1 MKLKSLSR
9 YICLLIFTILFL
21 PLHAEEEVDIWN
33 KKEKNENSDVSQVN
47 ESEKNDSNLSINSKV
62 FNTSNINNN
71 IQIENAVLKT
81 SQDLKIFGI
90 YDPAENDFNL
100 NMWSL
105 TDADDVRSSIK
116 RINKINLSN
125 TSKKLF
131 EKTLFSF
138 AYPPKGMDEKEFIDL
153 KINWMINNKRS
164 DLIEKFLKQNNTF
177 HNKKKVVQ
185 YLVDENIAKA
195 DIKKGCEKVN
205 FLDKNIKDSY
215 LEKFKIYCLVFND
228 KKNEAQ
234 LLYDILREQNQSD
247 KFFDDKI
254 NFLLGINN
262 KTSSKIEE
270 NNLLN
275 FYLSS
280 VTIKNFK
287 YEPTK
292 KTKKVIWEY
301 LNAANLIKLEDV
313 ADKEK
318 LKSLEIAAN
327 QGQFEK
333 KKIFDIYKKIPFDL
347 SALIDANNVYQ
358 TLNSSDSRALIYQ
371 KFLLSDDTES
381 KIQLLFLLKDL
392 FKKDDL
398 SNVYAEFLSNRLEEI
413 NLENI
418 PDSYKEVVQKN
429 IKSKEEF
436 KLGKIKYDD
445 KILHRSRLIK
455 YFTENENQKK
465 VQKDL
470 DKIYKKI
477 KKNKKYFYSARDL
490 ALVESLAKDGFKIPK
505 DFNYQELL
513 KKYEVPSNLS
523 RLSENNESA
532 FLTLKIVE
540 IIGEDEPNELDSETI
555 YFITNLLN
563 QTNLKKLRNEILIS
577 ALPQRS

>member
-1 MKLKSLSR
+1 MKLISLNR
-9 YICLLIFTILFL
+9 YISLLILIISFL
-21 PLHAEEEVDIWN
+21 PLHAEEEIDIWN
-33 KKEKNENSDVSQVN
+33 KENKENSN
-47 ESEKNDSNLSINSKV
+47 SNQNINSTNITATPKI
-62 FNTSNINNN
+62 NIPTQINNN
-71 IQIENAVLKT
+71 IEIENEISKA
-81 SQDLKIFGI
+81 SQDIKIFGI
-90 YDPAENDFNL
+90 YDPAENDFDL
-100 NMWSL
+100 NMWS
-105 TDADDVRSSIK
+105 TTEAEDIRSSIK
-116 RINKINLSN
+116 RINKIQLSN
-125 TSKKLF
+125 TATKLF
-131 EKTLFSF
+131 ENTILSF
-138 AYPPKGMDEKEFIDL
+138 AYPPKGMDEKEFVNL
-153 KINWMINNKRS
+153 KIDWMIENKRI

-177 HNKKKVVQ
+177 PNKKKLIQ
-185 YLVDENIAKA
+185 YLVDSSIAQANIKE
-195 DIKKGCEKVN
+195 GCNKIN

-262 KTSSKIEE
+262 KTSSKIGE

-280 VTIKNFK
+280 VTTKNFK

-333 KKIFDIYKKIPFDL
+333 KKIFEIYKKIPFDL
-347 SALIDANNVYQ
+347 STLIDANNIYQ